1 MTCEKVPVTELSRSG
16 LHQFCALKSTGMMLE
31 EEAIELALMG
41 LVYLLLVTKLLQQ
54 LWCTSVLT
62 GLC

>member
-1 MTCEKVPVTELSRSG
+1 
-16 LHQFCALKSTGMMLE
+16 MMLE

>member
-1 MTCEKVPVTELSRSG
+1 
-16 LHQFCALKSTGMMLE
+16 MLE

-54 LWCTSVLT
+54 LSGAL
-62 GLC
+62 LY